1 MKLLRERECVC
12 VGFKQKGGIEGGAE
26 GGVAEAVRGGEI
38 SPFLCEERETKRQR
52 ERVCVR
58 ESFLIIWKPNLLMGF
73 ESWAET
79 FFRFTLLFS
88 TFFFFFPIFEVDYES
103 LTN

>member
-88 TFFFFFPIFEVDYES
+88 TFFFFFLFLKLIMD
-103 LTN
+103 L